1 MKPFLWPLC
10 LVGASLAFSQ
20 PSARPP
26 MLPPKIGMHPD
37 LPNIAAPSIAAPS
50 IAAPSIAAP
59 NIAAIVQQSL
69 QRELLNARVLEN
81 YVYEA
86 NEATTT
92 YDVAGH
98 PGKIESK
105 LTEFMWVDGSRYK
118 RLVEENGKRLS
129 GAAAQREQ
137 RKLDEELAKRR
148 QEPAHDREKR
158 LAEDARRRQESR
170 QTRDEVVKAF
180 NFRLLGEENV
190 AGVKCWKISADPKPG
205 YEGQTRI
212 SRMFPKM
219 RGTIWVHQQ
228 GYEWLRVEAETL
240 DAITFGGFLAKLDK
254 GARFSLEQMRINDE
268 LWALRQLNTRVT
280 ARALLMRFN
289 QGQQIDFRN
298 YRKFSADSRILEA
311 GPSSH

>member
-1 MKPFLWPLC
+1 MKLSQWMVLC
-10 LVGASLAFSQ
+10 LGGLLAWAQ

-26 MLPPKIGMHPD
+26 IVPPKVDAHPMGGAAQNTHPD
-37 LPNIAAPSIAAPS
+37 PHPDITN
-50 IAAPSIAAP
+50 
-59 NIAAIVQQSL
+59 IVQQSL
-69 QRELLNARVLEN
+69 QRELMNARMLDN

-86 NEATTT
+86 KEATTT

-98 PGKIESK
+98 PTKSESK
-105 LTEFMWVDGSRYK
+105 VTEYLWVDGSRYK
-118 RLVEENGKRLS
+118 RLVEENGKPLT
-129 GAAAQREQ
+129 GAPALREQ
-137 RKLDEELAKRR
+137 RKMDDELAKRR
-148 QEPAHDREKR
+148 HESANDRQKR
-158 LAEDARRRQESR
+158 QADDARRRQESR

-190 AGVKCWKISADPKPG
+190 GGVKCWKVTADPKPG
-205 YEGQTRI
+205 YVGQTRI

-228 GYEWLRVEAETL
+228 GYQWLRVEMETL

-254 GARFSLEQMRINDE
+254 GARFNLEQMRVNEE

-298 YRKFSADSRILEA
+298 YRKFSAESRILEA
-311 GPSSH
+311 GPANR

>member
-1 MKPFLWPLC
+1 MKLSRWTVLC
-10 LVGASLAFSQ
+10 LCGLLAWGQ

-26 MLPPKIGMHPD
+26 IVPPKVDAHSTGGVATNGHPD
-37 LPNIAAPSIAAPS
+37 PHPDMTN
-50 IAAPSIAAP
+50 
-59 NIAAIVQQSL
+59 IVQQSL
-69 QRELLNARVLEN
+69 QRERMNARMLEN

-86 NEATTT
+86 KEATTT

-98 PGKIESK
+98 PTKSESK
-105 LTEFMWVDGSRYK
+105 VTEYLWVDGSRYK
-118 RLVEENGKRLS
+118 RLVEENGKPLT
-129 GAAAQREQ
+129 GAPALREQ
-137 RKLDEELAKRR
+137 RKLDEEMAKRR
-148 QEPAHDREKR
+148 HESAGDREKR
-158 LAEDARRRQESR
+158 LADDARRRQESR

-180 NFRLLGEENV
+180 NFRLVGEENV
-190 AGVKCWKISADPKPG
+190 GGVKCWKVTADPKPG
-205 YEGQTRI
+205 YVGETRI

-228 GYEWLRVEAETL
+228 GYQWLRVEVETL

-254 GARFSLEQMRINDE
+254 GARFNLEQMRVNEE

-298 YRKFSADSRILEA
+298 YRKFSAESRVLEA
-311 GPSSH
+311 GPANH

>member
-1 MKPFLWPLC
+1 MKLSRWTVLC
-10 LVGASLAFSQ
+10 LGGLLAGSQ

-26 MLPPKIGMHPD
+26 MVPPKVDAHPIGGAAVTAHLDPHPD
-37 LPNIAAPSIAAPS
+37 
-50 IAAPSIAAP
+50 
-59 NIAAIVQQSL
+59 IAAIVQQSL
-69 QRELLNARVLEN
+69 QRELMNTRLLDN

-86 NEATTT
+86 KEATTT

-98 PGKIESK
+98 PTKSASK
-105 LTEFMWVDGSRYK
+105 VTEYLWVDGSRYK
-118 RLVEENGKRLS
+118 RLVEENGKPLT
-129 GAAAQREQ
+129 GAPALREQ

-148 QEPAHDREKR
+148 HESAGDREKR
-158 LAEDARRRQESR
+158 QADDARRRQESR

-180 NFRLLGEENV
+180 NFRLVGEESV
-190 AGVKCWKISADPKPG
+190 GGVKCWRIAADPKPG
-205 YEGQTRI
+205 YVGETRI

-228 GYEWLRVEAETL
+228 GYQWLRVEMETL

-254 GARFSLEQMRINDE
+254 GARFNLEQMRVNDE

-298 YRKFSADSRILEA
+298 YRKFSAESRVLEA
-311 GPSSH
+311 GPANP

>member
-1 MKPFLWPLC
+1 MKLSRWTVLC
-10 LVGASLAFSQ
+10 LGGLLAGSQ

-26 MLPPKIGMHPD
+26 MVPPKVDAHPIGGAAVTAHLDPHPD
-37 LPNIAAPSIAAPS
+37 
-50 IAAPSIAAP
+50 
-59 NIAAIVQQSL
+59 IAAIVQQSL
-69 QRELLNARVLEN
+69 QRELMNTRLLDN

-86 NEATTT
+86 KEATTT

-98 PGKIESK
+98 PTKSESK
-105 LTEFMWVDGSRYK
+105 VTEYLWVDGSRYK
-118 RLVEENGKRLS
+118 RLVEENGKPLT
-129 GAAAQREQ
+129 GAPALREQ

-148 QEPAHDREKR
+148 HESAGDREKR
-158 LAEDARRRQESR
+158 QADDARRRQESR

-180 NFRLLGEENV
+180 NFRLVGEESV
-190 AGVKCWKISADPKPG
+190 GGVKCWRIAADPKPG
-205 YEGQTRI
+205 YVGETRI

-228 GYEWLRVEAETL
+228 GYQWLRVEMETL

-254 GARFSLEQMRINDE
+254 GARFNLEQMRVNEE

-298 YRKFSADSRILEA
+298 YRKFSAESRILEA
-311 GPSSH
+311 GPANP

>member
-1 MKPFLWPLC
+1 MKLSRWTVLC
-10 LVGASLAFSQ
+10 LGGLLAGSQ

-26 MLPPKIGMHPD
+26 MVPPKVDAHPIGGAAVTAHLDPHPD
-37 LPNIAAPSIAAPS
+37 
-50 IAAPSIAAP
+50 
-59 NIAAIVQQSL
+59 IAAIVQQSL
-69 QRELLNARVLEN
+69 QRELMNTRLLDN

-86 NEATTT
+86 KEATTT

-98 PGKIESK
+98 PTKSESK
-105 LTEFMWVDGSRYK
+105 VTEYLWVDGSRYK
-118 RLVEENGKRLS
+118 RLVEENGKPLT
-129 GAAAQREQ
+129 GAPALREQ

-148 QEPAHDREKR
+148 HESAGDREKR
-158 LAEDARRRQESR
+158 QADDARRRQESR

-180 NFRLLGEENV
+180 NFRLVGEESV
-190 AGVKCWKISADPKPG
+190 GGVKCWRIAADPKPG
-205 YEGQTRI
+205 YVGETRI

-228 GYEWLRVEAETL
+228 GYQWLRVEMETL

-254 GARFSLEQMRINDE
+254 GARFNLEQMRVNDE

-298 YRKFSADSRILEA
+298 YRKFSAESRMLEV
-311 GPSSH
+311 GPANH